1 MGFFHAMAPHP
12 HGEFEESNV
21 AGLFIVGDASDD
33 VQLAIV
39 AAAKGA
45 RAAVAINKAI
55 LRGPRLIWLAL
66 IIPAAES
73 PSGDLHLAWIDDSRG
88 PCIRHRNSWR
98 DLQP

>member
-1 MGFFHAMAPHP
+1 LSPAAPLGAVRRSSSTDAAGVSWYVMPDIHVTQGHREYMGFFHAMAPHP

-55 LRGPRLIWLAL
+55 LREARLI
-66 IIPAAES
+66 
-73 PSGDLHLAWIDDSRG
+73 
-88 PCIRHRNSWR
+88 
-98 DLQP
+98 